1 MQKNKIIILTLA
13 ILLESTSYVLASPTD
28 TQYDQYQTAKR
39 QEQEQQQRINAPNVQ
54 LQEKIKSDGVIT
66 LPKEP
71 YRFMVKDFILEGKD
85 NEYFNWLKS
94 ELAPY
99 KGRLIGAKGIDAL
112 AHMLSEK
119 IAARGYITTKIAVPA
134 QDVKTGTVVFT
145 VNPGYIEDI
154 RFANEKQY
162 GSWRTAFPN
171 RPGDILNVRD
181 IEQGLEQMKRVPN
194 QDVNMKLEPGK
205 EQGQSIIV
213 LDVKRT
219 KPWSMG
225 ISFDDSGLENT
236 GRLQVT
242 GNAALYNPTGLNDVF
257 SYSYTKDA
265 EHEDSQKGT
274 KNYSL
279 SYSLPLGNYTFSV
292 NKYYNEF
299 YQQVPTLVPFESRGK
314 TTTYDFG
321 LQKVIHRDS
330 LRKTQGSFKII
341 KRRKESF
348 VDGEELR
355 IQRLNTTAYQ
365 LGLMHRQ
372 YVGKGVFDGMVYF
385 QKGMPWFGAEP
396 GIADHTEGVFTARY
410 DLWGLNLYYGTPVK
424 LGNIEANYSCTF
436 RGQYT
441 NNVLYGADQFSIGG
455 RYTIRGFSGE
465 NSLSAENGYILRNE
479 ISFPMQK
486 LNIAPYLG
494 VDYGQVFGP
503 SSEYNL
509 GNKLIGSVIG
519 IRGKVATQIN
529 YDAFLGMPLYYPD
542 GFKADQTVLGFN
554 LYWQM

>member
-1 MQKNKIIILTLA
+1 MQKKIILSMLTLL
-13 ILLESTSYVLASPTD
+13 ISGNSYALAAPTN

-39 QEQEQQQRINAPNVQ
+39 QEEEQQERINAPSVQ
-54 LQEKIKSDGVIT
+54 LQTKAKSDGIVT

-71 YRFMVKDFILEGKD
+71 FRFKINNFVLEGNKD
-85 NEYFNWLKS
+85 GKFNWLKS
-94 ELAPY
+94 ELATY

-112 AHMLSEK
+112 AKMLSEK
-119 IAARGYITTKIAVPA
+119 ITARGYITTKITVPA
-134 QDVKTGTVVFT
+134 QDVKKGTVIFT
-145 VNPGYIEDI
+145 VIPGRVEAI
-154 RFANEKQY
+154 RFAKENQY
-162 GSWRTAFPN
+162 GSWRTVFPN
-171 RPGDILNVRD
+171 APGDILNVRD

-194 QDVNMKLEPGK
+194 QDVNVKLTPGK

-236 GRLQVT
+236 GRLQAT
-242 GNAALYNPTGLNDVF
+242 GNLALYNPTGLNDILSF
-257 SYSYTKDA
+257 SYTKDA
-265 EHEDSQKGT
+265 EHEDSKKGT

-279 SYSLPLGNYTFSV
+279 SYSLPLGNYTLNI

-314 TTTYDFG
+314 NTTYDFG
-321 LQKVIHRDS
+321 LQRVLHRDN

-396 GIADHTEGVFTARY
+396 GIEGLAEGVSTTRY
-410 DLWGLNLYYGTPVK
+410 DLWGLNLYYGTPIK
-424 LGNIEANYSCTF
+424 LGNIDASYSCTF

-455 RYTIRGFSGE
+455 RYSVRGFSGE
-465 NSLSAENGYILRNE
+465 NSLSAENGYVLRNE
-479 ISFPMQK
+479 LSFPLKK
-486 LNIAPYLG
+486 LNMEPYFGL
-494 VDYGQVFGP
+494 DYGYVFG
-503 SSEYNL
+503 SSDEYNL
-509 GNKLIGSVIG
+509 GNKLVGSVIG
-519 IRGKVATQIN
+519 VRGKVATQIS
-529 YDAFLGMPLYYPD
+529 YDSFLGMPLYYPD

-554 LYWQM
+554 LYWQW